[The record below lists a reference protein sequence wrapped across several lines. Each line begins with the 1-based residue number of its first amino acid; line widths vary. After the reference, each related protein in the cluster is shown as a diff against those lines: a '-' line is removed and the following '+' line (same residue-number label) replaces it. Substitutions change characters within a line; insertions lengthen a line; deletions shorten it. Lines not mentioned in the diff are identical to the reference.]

1 MSLTLATFEAQKTK
15 ALNVLELLSGFMN
28 EGRDLGV
35 QIHPDLLLKLENA
48 RRDIS
53 DEKLKIA
60 LIGGF
65 SEGKTSIA
73 AAWLEELDKKS
84 MNISQQESSSEV
96 SVYNFKDKV
105 QIIDTPGLFGF
116 KEKINA
122 STAEMEK
129 YKDITKRYVSE
140 AHLVLYVMNST
151 NPIKES
157 HTADLKWLFKTLNLL
172 PRTVFVLSR
181 FDEVADVEDELDFQ
195 EKFNV
200 KRASV
205 INRLGDVLEL
215 TPQESQDLSLVA
227 VAANPFDLG
236 VPHWLAHI
244 EEFRKLSRVGQLQLA
259 TQSKMEVNGGALAL
273 ANETKKTII
282 ADVITKQ
289 LPAAQEAYDVL
300 KREAERIT
308 VIQNNQSRELDKIS
322 TSITN
327 AKVKLRGRI
336 LRYFEDIQLQVS
348 HVEMNTFSNFLHRE
362 IGDGGCLIGQ
372 KVQEIFNDEVQ
383 SISSDLNRVQLNVN
397 TEIQHFDNLVASLGT
412 QGVSY
417 LSKPG
422 VINNRTVLM
431 ARDGAVA
438 AAKTI
443 GVDIG
448 GFLKF
453 KPWGATKLA
462 SGLGSVVAVLG
473 IALELWSSYK
483 ENERQEKFRSAI
495 AQMDSDLKK
504 QSKEVLALIDGPD
517 FSEKFFPMMGPLK
530 GQLDEINAEMV
541 HVEAQHARFRHWYDS
556 GKVIDVEFRAI
567 SPASAVEWK
576 DRPSVAPPTKALVPA
591 SVPASVDVKVAAISV
606 AKTSAKPFWKK
617 LFS

>member
-1 MSLTLATFEAQKTK
+1 MTLTLDTFESQKTK
-15 ALNVLELLSGFMN
+15 ALNVLELLSGFIK
-28 EGRDLGV
+28 EGLDLGV
-35 QIHPDLLLKLENA
+35 RIHPDLQKKLQNA

-96 SVYNFKDKV
+96 AVYNFRDKV

-116 KEKINA
+116 KEKMNA
-122 STAEMEK
+122 STAEIEK

-157 HTADLKWLFKTLNLL
+157 HTDDLKWLFKTLNLL

-195 EKFNV
+195 DKFNV

-215 TPQESQDLSLVA
+215 TPQELQEISLVA

-236 VPHWLAHI
+236 ISHWLAHI
-244 EEFRKLSRVGQLQLA
+244 DEYRQLSRVGELQLA
-259 TQSKMEVNGGALAL
+259 TQLKMEVNGGALAL
-273 ANETKKTII
+273 ANETKKSII
-282 ADVITKQ
+282 ADVMTKQ

-308 VIQNNQSRELDKIS
+308 VIQNNQSRELDKIGAN
-322 TSITN
+322 ITN
-327 AKVKLRGRI
+327 AKVKLRGRV
-336 LRYFEDIQLQVS
+336 LRHFEDLQLQVRN
-348 HVEMNTFSNFLHRE
+348 VGMETFTAFLHRE
-362 IGDGGCLIGQ
+362 IGNEGCLIGQ

-383 SISSDLNRVQLNVN
+383 SISSDLNRVQLDVN
-397 TEIQHFDNLVASLGT
+397 TEIQHFDNLVTSLGKK
-412 QGVSY
+412 GVSY
-417 LSKPG
+417 LAKPG
-422 VINNRTVLM
+422 VINNQTVLM
-431 ARDGAVA
+431 ARDGVVSV
-438 AAKTI
+438 AKTI

-448 GFLKF
+448 GFLNF

-462 SGLGSVVAVLG
+462 NGLGSALAVVG
-473 IALELWSSYK
+473 IALEAWDSYK
-483 ENERQEKFRSAI
+483 EKERQEAFQRTT
-495 AQMDSDLKK
+495 AQMILDLQK
-504 QSKEVLALIDGPD
+504 QSKEVVALIDGPN
-517 FSEKFFPMMGPLK
+517 FHEKFFPALGALK
-530 GQLDEINAEMV
+530 GQLDQINAEMV
-541 HVEAQHARFRHWYDS
+541 RVEEQHTRFRHWYDS
-556 GKVIDVEFRAI
+556 GKIIDVESREI
-567 SPASAVEWK
+567 GPANAVEWINLASAA
-576 DRPSVAPPTKALVPA
+576 RPTAESPSEKEELTTTRAK
-591 SVPASVDVKVAAISV
+591 
-606 AKTSAKPFWKK
+606 KTSSKPFWKN

>member
-1 MSLTLATFEAQKTK
+1 MTLTLNTFESQKAK
-15 ALNVLELLSGFMN
+15 ALSVLELLSGFIK
-28 EGRDLGV
+28 EGLDLGV
-35 QIHPDLLLKLENA
+35 QIHPDLLAKLENA

-96 SVYNFKDKV
+96 AVYNFRDKV

-116 KEKINA
+116 KEKMNA
-122 STAEMEK
+122 STAEIEK

-157 HTADLKWLFKTLNLL
+157 HTDDLKWLFKTLNLL

-181 FDEVADVEDELDFQ
+181 FDEVADVDDELDFQ

-200 KRASV
+200 KKASV

-215 TPQESQDLSLVA
+215 TPQESQEISLVA

-236 VPHWLAHI
+236 ISHWLAHI
-244 EEFRKLSRVGQLQLA
+244 EEFRKLSRVGELQLA
-259 TQSKMEVNGGALAL
+259 TKLKMEVNGGALAL

-300 KREAERIT
+300 KREAQRIT
-308 VIQNNQSRELDKIS
+308 VIQNNQSRELGKIAS
-322 TSITN
+322 NITN

-336 LRYFEDIQLQVS
+336 LRYFEDLQLQMS
-348 HVEMNTFSNFLHRE
+348 HVGMETFSAFLHRE
-362 IGDGGCLIGQ
+362 IGNEGCLVGQ
-372 KVQEIFNDEVQ
+372 RVQEIFNDEVQ
-383 SISSDLNRVQLNVN
+383 SISSDLSRVQLDVN
-397 TEIQHFDNLVASLGT
+397 TELQHFDNLVTSLGKK
-412 QGVSY
+412 GVSY

-422 VINNRTVLM
+422 VINNQTVLM
-431 ARDGAVA
+431 ARDGVVSV
-438 AAKTI
+438 AKTI

-462 SGLGSVVAVLG
+462 NGLGSALAVVG
-473 IALELWSSYK
+473 IALEAWDSYK
-483 ENERQEKFRSAI
+483 ENERQEKFRCAI
-495 AQMDSDLKK
+495 AQMIIDLQK
-504 QSKEVLALIDGPD
+504 QSKEVVALIDGPE
-517 FSEKFFPMMGPLK
+517 FQEKFFPALGMLK
-530 GQLDEINAEMV
+530 GQLDQINVEMV
-541 HVEAQHARFRHWYDS
+541 RVEEQHARFRHWYDS
-556 GKVIDVEFRAI
+556 GKVIDVEFREI
-567 SPASAVEWK
+567 RPASPVEW
-576 DRPSVAPPTKALVPA
+576 DDIASVARPEEVLVPA
-591 SVPASVDVKVAAISV
+591 SVAVAVPAFSVKKSTAQ
-606 AKTSAKPFWKK
+606 PFWKK

>member
-1 MSLTLATFEAQKTK
+1 MTLTLNTFESQKAK
-15 ALNVLELLSGFMN
+15 ALNVLELLSSFIK
-28 EGRDLGV
+28 EGLDLGV
-35 QIHPDLLLKLENA
+35 QIHPDLLAKLKNA

-96 SVYNFKDKV
+96 AVYNFKDKI

-116 KEKINA
+116 KEKMNA
-122 STAEMEK
+122 SNTEVEK

-157 HTADLKWLFKTLNLL
+157 HTDDLKWLFKTLNLL

-181 FDEVADVEDELDFQ
+181 FDEVADVEDELDYQ

-200 KRASV
+200 KKASV
-205 INRLGDVLEL
+205 INRISDVLEL
-215 TPQESQDLSLVA
+215 TAQEAQEISLVA

-236 VPHWLAHI
+236 ISHWLTHI
-244 EEFRKLSRVGQLQLA
+244 EEFRKLSRVGELQLA
-259 TQSKMEVNGGALAL
+259 TKSKIEVNGGALVL
-273 ANETKKTII
+273 ANETKKSII

-308 VIQNNQSRELDKIS
+308 VIQTNQSKELGKIS
-322 TSITN
+322 GNITN

-336 LRYFEDIQLQVS
+336 LRYFEDLQLQVG
-348 HVEMNTFSNFLHRE
+348 HVGMDTFNAFLHRE
-362 IGDGGCLIGQ
+362 IGNEGCLVGQ
-372 KVQEIFNDEVQ
+372 RVQEIFNDEVQ
-383 SISSDLNRVQLNVN
+383 SISSDLHRVQLDVN
-397 TEIQHFDNLVASLGT
+397 TELQHFDNLVTSLGKK
-412 QGVSY
+412 GINY

-422 VINNRTVLM
+422 MINNQTVLI
-431 ARDGAVA
+431 ARDGMVS
-438 AAKTI
+438 AAKTF
-443 GVDIG
+443 GMDIG
-448 GFLKF
+448 GLLKF

-462 SGLGSVVAVLG
+462 NGLGGALAVVG
-473 IALELWSSYK
+473 IALEAWDSYK
-483 ENERQEKFRSAI
+483 ESERQEKFHSAI
-495 AQMDSDLKK
+495 QQMIADLKK
-504 QSKEVLALIDGPD
+504 QSKEVVALIDGPD
-517 FSEKFFPMMGPLK
+517 FHEKFFPELNALEV
-530 GQLDEINAEMV
+530 QLSAINADMAR
-541 HVEAQHARFRHWYDS
+541 VEAQHIRFRHWYDS
-556 GKVIDVEFRAI
+556 GKVIDVEFRDI
-567 SPASAVEWK
+567 RPTSTVEWK
-576 DRPSVAPPTKALVPA
+576 DIPSIVPPVMVTEPA
-591 SVPASVDVKVAAISV
+591 FFEEEPTSISIE
-606 AKTSAKPFWKK
+606 KTVAKPFWKK

>member
-1 MSLTLATFEAQKTK
+1 MTLTLNIFESQKAK
-15 ALNVLELLSGFMN
+15 ALNVLELLSGFIN
-28 EGRDLGV
+28 EGLDLGV
-35 QIHPDLLLKLENA
+35 QIHPDLVRKLENA

-96 SVYNFKDKV
+96 AVYNFKDKV

-116 KEKINA
+116 KEKMNA
-122 STAEMEK
+122 STAEVEK

-157 HTADLKWLFKTLNLL
+157 HTDDLKWLFKTLNLL

-195 EKFNV
+195 EKCNV
-200 KRASV
+200 KKASV
-205 INRLGDVLEL
+205 INRLSDVLEL
-215 TPQESQDLSLVA
+215 TTQESQKISLVA

-236 VPHWLAHI
+236 LSHWLAHI
-244 EEFRKLSRVGQLQLA
+244 EEFRKLSRVGELQLA
-259 TQSKMEVNGGALAL
+259 TKSKMEVNGGALAL

-322 TSITN
+322 ANITN

-336 LRYFEDIQLQVS
+336 LRYFEDLQLQVRN
-348 HVEMNTFSNFLHRE
+348 VGMETFNAFLHRE
-362 IGDGGCLIGQ
+362 IGNEGCLIGQ
-372 KVQEIFNDEVQ
+372 RVQEIFNDEVQ
-383 SISSDLNRVQLNVN
+383 SISSDLNRVQLDVD
-397 TEIQHFDNLVASLGT
+397 TELQHFENLVTSLGKK
-412 QGVSY
+412 GVSY

-422 VINNRTVLM
+422 VINNQTVLM
-431 ARDGAVA
+431 ARDGVVSV
-438 AAKTI
+438 AKTL
-443 GVDIG
+443 GMDIG

-462 SGLGSVVAVLG
+462 NGLGSALAVVG
-473 IALELWSSYK
+473 IALEAWDSYK
-483 ENERQEKFRSAI
+483 EKERQEKFRSTI
-495 AQMDSDLKK
+495 EQMIVDLQQ
-504 QSKEVLALIDGPD
+504 QSKEVVALIEGSE
-517 FSEKFFPMMGPLK
+517 FHEKFFPALGTLK
-530 GQLDEINAEMV
+530 DQLNAINSEMARV
-541 HVEAQHARFRHWYDS
+541 EDQHVKFRHWYDS
-556 GKVIDVEFRAI
+556 GKVIDVEFREI
-567 SPASAVEWK
+567 RPASTVEWK
-576 DRPSVAPPTKALVPA
+576 DISSIARPEVVLVPESVEVA
-591 SVPASVDVKVAAISV
+591 VPAFSVKKS
-606 AKTSAKPFWKK
+606 TPKPFWKK

>member
-1 MSLTLATFEAQKTK
+1 MTLTLDTFESQKAK
-15 ALNVLELLSGFMN
+15 ALNVLELLSGFIK
-28 EGRDLGV
+28 EGLDLGV
-35 QIHPDLLLKLENA
+35 QIHPDLQAKLQNA

-96 SVYNFKDKV
+96 AVYNFKDKI

-116 KEKINA
+116 KEKMNA
-122 STAEMEK
+122 STAEIEK

-157 HTADLKWLFKTLNLL
+157 HTDDLKWLFKTLNLL

-195 EKFNV
+195 ENFNV

-205 INRLGDVLEL
+205 INRLSDVLEL
-215 TPQESQDLSLVA
+215 TPQESQEISLVA

-236 VPHWLAHI
+236 ISHWLAHI
-244 EEFRKLSRVGQLQLA
+244 DEFRKLSRVGELQLA
-259 TQSKMEVNGGALAL
+259 TKSKMEVNGGALAL

-300 KREAERIT
+300 RREAQRIT
-308 VIQNNQSRELDKIS
+308 VIQNNQSRELDKIAGN
-322 TSITN
+322 ITN

-336 LRYFEDIQLQVS
+336 LRYFEDLQLQVRN
-348 HVEMNTFSNFLHRE
+348 VGMETFNAFLHRE
-362 IGDGGCLIGQ
+362 IGNEGCLIGQ

-383 SISSDLNRVQLNVN
+383 SISSDLSRVQLDVN
-397 TEIQHFDNLVASLGT
+397 NEIQHFDNLVTSLGKK
-412 QGVSY
+412 GVSY

-422 VINNRTVLM
+422 VINNQTVLM
-431 ARDGAVA
+431 ARDGVVS

-462 SGLGSVVAVLG
+462 NGLGSALAVVG
-473 IALELWSSYK
+473 IALEVWDSYK
-483 ENERQEKFRSAI
+483 EKERQEAFRSTI
-495 AQMDSDLKK
+495 EQMIVDLQK
-504 QSKEVLALIDGPD
+504 QSKEVVALIDGPD
-517 FSEKFFPMMGPLK
+517 FHQKFFPTLETLT
-530 GQLDEINAEMV
+530 GQLNAINAEMARV
-541 HVEAQHARFRHWYDS
+541 QAQHARFRHWYDS
-556 GKVIDVEFRAI
+556 GKVIDVEFKEIR
-567 SPASAVEWK
+567 PASVMEWI
-576 DRPSVAPPTKALVPA
+576 DIPPSIAPPAAAVLVPA
-591 SVPASVDVKVAAISV
+591 AVGLGVAV
-606 AKTSAKPFWKK
+606 FSAERAADKPFWKK

>member
-1 MSLTLATFEAQKTK
+1 MTLTLNTFESQKAK
-15 ALNVLELLSGFMN
+15 ALSVLELLSGFIK
-28 EGRDLGV
+28 EGLDLGV
-35 QIHPDLLLKLENA
+35 QIHPDLLAKLENA

-96 SVYNFKDKV
+96 AVYNFRDKV

-116 KEKINA
+116 KEKMNA
-122 STAEMEK
+122 STAEIEK

-157 HTADLKWLFKTLNLL
+157 HTDDLKWLFKTLNLL

-181 FDEVADVEDELDFQ
+181 FDEVADVDDELDFQ

-200 KRASV
+200 KKASV
-205 INRLGDVLEL
+205 INRLSDVLEL
-215 TPQESQDLSLVA
+215 TPQESQEISLVA

-236 VPHWLAHI
+236 ISHWLAHI
-244 EEFRKLSRVGQLQLA
+244 EEFRKLSRVGELQLA
-259 TQSKMEVNGGALAL
+259 TKLKMEVNGGALAL

-289 LPAAQEAYDVL
+289 LPAAQEAYDML
-300 KREAERIT
+300 KREAQRIT
-308 VIQNNQSRELDKIS
+308 VIQNNQSRELGKIAS
-322 TSITN
+322 NITN

-336 LRYFEDIQLQVS
+336 LRYFEDLQLQVS
-348 HVEMNTFSNFLHRE
+348 NVGMETFNAFLHRE
-362 IGDGGCLIGQ
+362 IGNEGCLVGQ
-372 KVQEIFNDEVQ
+372 RVQEIFNDEVQ
-383 SISSDLNRVQLNVN
+383 SISSDLSRVQLDVN
-397 TEIQHFDNLVASLGT
+397 TELQHFGNLVTSLGKK
-412 QGVSY
+412 GVSY

-422 VINNRTVLM
+422 VINNQTVLM
-431 ARDGAVA
+431 ARDGVVSV
-438 AAKTI
+438 AKTI

-462 SGLGSVVAVLG
+462 NGLGSALAVVG
-473 IALELWSSYK
+473 IALEAWDSYK
-483 ENERQEKFRSAI
+483 ENERQEKFRCAI
-495 AQMDSDLKK
+495 AQMIIDLQK
-504 QSKEVLALIDGPD
+504 QSKEVVALIDGPE
-517 FSEKFFPMMGPLK
+517 FQEKFFPALGMLK
-530 GQLDEINAEMV
+530 GQLDQINVEMV
-541 HVEAQHARFRHWYDS
+541 RVEEQHARFRHWYDS
-556 GKVIDVEFRAI
+556 GKVIDVEFREI
-567 SPASAVEWK
+567 RPVSPVEWE
-576 DRPSVAPPTKALVPA
+576 DIPSIARPEGVVMPA
-591 SVPASVDVKVAAISV
+591 SVAVVVPAFSVKKSTAQ
-606 AKTSAKPFWKK
+606 PFWKK

>member
-1 MSLTLATFEAQKTK
+1 MTLTLNTFESQKAK
-15 ALNVLELLSGFMN
+15 ALSVLELLSGFIK
-28 EGRDLGV
+28 EGLDLGV
-35 QIHPDLLLKLENA
+35 QIHPDLLAKLENA

-96 SVYNFKDKV
+96 AVYNFRDKV

-116 KEKINA
+116 KEKMNA
-122 STAEMEK
+122 STAEIEK

-157 HTADLKWLFKTLNLL
+157 HTDDLKWLFKTLNLL

-181 FDEVADVEDELDFQ
+181 FDEVADVDDELDFQ

-200 KRASV
+200 KKASV
-205 INRLGDVLEL
+205 INRLSDVLEL
-215 TPQESQDLSLVA
+215 TPQESQEISLVA

-236 VPHWLAHI
+236 ISHWLAHI
-244 EEFRKLSRVGQLQLA
+244 EEFRKLSRVGELQLA
-259 TQSKMEVNGGALAL
+259 TKLKMEVNGGALAL

-300 KREAERIT
+300 KREAQRIT
-308 VIQNNQSRELDKIS
+308 VIQNNQSRELGKIAS
-322 TSITN
+322 NITN

-336 LRYFEDIQLQVS
+336 LRYFEDLQLQMS
-348 HVEMNTFSNFLHRE
+348 HVGMETFSAFLHRE
-362 IGDGGCLIGQ
+362 IGNEGCLVGQ
-372 KVQEIFNDEVQ
+372 RVQEIFNDEVQ
-383 SISSDLNRVQLNVN
+383 SISSDLSRVQLDVN
-397 TEIQHFDNLVASLGT
+397 TELQHFDNLVTSLGKK
-412 QGVSY
+412 GVSY

-422 VINNRTVLM
+422 VINNQTVLM
-431 ARDGAVA
+431 ARDGVVSV
-438 AAKTI
+438 AKTI

-462 SGLGSVVAVLG
+462 NGLGSALAVVG
-473 IALELWSSYK
+473 IALEAWDSYK
-483 ENERQEKFRSAI
+483 ENERQEKFRCAI
-495 AQMDSDLKK
+495 AQMIIDLQK
-504 QSKEVLALIDGPD
+504 QSKEVVALIDGPE
-517 FSEKFFPMMGPLK
+517 FQEKFFPALGTLK
-530 GQLDEINAEMV
+530 GQLDQINVEMAR
-541 HVEAQHARFRHWYDS
+541 VEEQHARFRHWYDS
-556 GKVIDVEFRAI
+556 GKVIDVEFREI
-567 SPASAVEWK
+567 RPASPVEW
-576 DRPSVAPPTKALVPA
+576 DDIASVARPEEVLVPA
-591 SVPASVDVKVAAISV
+591 SVAVAVPAFSVKKSTAQ
-606 AKTSAKPFWKK
+606 PFWKK